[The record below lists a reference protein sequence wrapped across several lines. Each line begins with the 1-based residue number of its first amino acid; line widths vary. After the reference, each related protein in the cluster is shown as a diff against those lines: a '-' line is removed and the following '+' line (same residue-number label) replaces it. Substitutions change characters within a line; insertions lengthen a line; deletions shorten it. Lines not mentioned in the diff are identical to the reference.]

1 MRGSIPLTPTNKR
14 NEGIKMKVY
23 LASPFFNVDE
33 IHIYNRAIEILR
45 GQHDIDLFVPR
56 EHTIPNGWDMPNHVW
71 AENVFAVDLLALQK
85 AEVVV
90 VLNHGL
96 YSDTGTA
103 WECGYA
109 YALNKQVVMVNYG
122 YDDTEYSLMM
132 LNGCSSVVSFGDL
145 CIHTL
150 REILKK
156 RMNYADEF
164 EQK

>member
-1 MRGSIPLTPTNKR
+1 
-14 NEGIKMKVY
+14 MKVY
-23 LASPFFNVDE
+23 LASPFFNETE
-33 IHIYNRAIEILR
+33 INIYEKVIALLR
-45 GQHDIDLFVPR
+45 EEKDIDLFVPR
-56 EHTIPNGWDMPNHVW
+56 EHTIPNAWEMPNHQW

-96 YSDTGTA
+96 YSDSGTA

-109 YALNKQVVMVNYG
+109 FALNKQVVMVNYG
-122 YDDTEYSLMM
+122 YEDTKYSLMM

-156 RMNYADEF
+156 EMNYAEEF

>member
-1 MRGSIPLTPTNKR
+1 
-14 NEGIKMKVY
+14 MKVY
-23 LASPFFNVDE
+23 LASPFFNEEE

-56 EHTIPNGWDMPNHVW
+56 EHTIPNGWEMPNHQW

-85 AEVVV
+85 ADVVV

-96 YSDTGTA
+96 YSDSGTA

-150 REILKK
+150 HEILKK
-156 RMNYADEF
+156 RMNYAAEF